1 MASLSLSFPL
11 FPSLSLSLLSL
22 FLFLSFPLLSPHVL
36 AAACLF
42 ACLSIYQFMQ
52 SLYLTDSNKNI
63 QSTQ

>member
-42 ACLSIYQFMQ
+42 ACLSIFWLLLVALVLV
-52 SLYLTDSNKNI
+52 SLPKI
-63 QSTQ
+63 